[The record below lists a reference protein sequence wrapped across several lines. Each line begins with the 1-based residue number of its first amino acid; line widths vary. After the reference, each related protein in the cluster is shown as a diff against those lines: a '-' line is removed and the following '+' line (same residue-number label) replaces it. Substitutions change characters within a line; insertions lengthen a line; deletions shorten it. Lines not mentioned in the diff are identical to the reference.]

1 MYIWKFEIL
10 IMEEN
15 NINNLNNNES
25 FEAKEIE
32 RKELEKKKSTFRL
45 FWLFI
50 FIDLGLLVW
59 IIYLL
64 VNIFIDAFKG
74 I

>member
-1 MYIWKFEIL
+1 
-10 IMEEN
+10 MEEN
-15 NINNLNNNES
+15 NINNLNNNET

-32 RKELEKKKSTFRL
+32 RKQLEKKKSTFRL

>member
-1 MYIWKFEIL
+1 
-10 IMEEN
+10 MEEN
-15 NINNLNNNES
+15 NINNLNNNEV

-59 IIYLL
+59 TIYLL

>member
-1 MYIWKFEIL
+1 
-10 IMEEN
+10 MEEN
-15 NINNLNNNES
+15 NINNLNNNEA

>member
-1 MYIWKFEIL
+1 
-10 IMEEN
+10 MEEN
-15 NINNLNNNES
+15 NINNLNNNEA
-25 FEAKEIE
+25 FKAKEIE

>member
-1 MYIWKFEIL
+1 
-10 IMEEN
+10 MEDN

-25 FEAKEIE
+25 FEAKEVE

>member
-1 MYIWKFEIL
+1 
-10 IMEEN
+10 MEEN
-15 NINNLNNNES
+15 NINNLTNNET

>member
-1 MYIWKFEIL
+1 
-10 IMEEN
+10 MEEN
-15 NINNLNNNES
+15 NINNLNNNEA
-25 FEAKEIE
+25 FEANEIK

>member
-1 MYIWKFEIL
+1 MD
-10 IMEEN
+10 EN
-15 NINNLNNNES
+15 NINNLNNNET

-32 RKELEKKKSTFRL
+32 RKQLEKKKSTFRL

-50 FIDLGLLVW
+50 FIDLGLFVW

>member
-1 MYIWKFEIL
+1 
-10 IMEEN
+10 MEDN
-15 NINNLNNNES
+15 NLNNLNNNETL
-25 FEAKEIE
+25 EAKELE
-32 RKELEKKKSTFRL
+32 KKELEKKKSTFRL
-45 FWLFI
+45 FWLFV
-50 FIDLGLLVW
+50 FIDIGLLVA

>member
-1 MYIWKFEIL
+1 MD
-10 IMEEN
+10 EN
-15 NINNLNNNES
+15 NINNLNNNEA

>member
-1 MYIWKFEIL
+1 
-10 IMEEN
+10 MEEN
-15 NINNLNNNES
+15 NINNLNNNET

-74 I
+74 V

>member
-1 MYIWKFEIL
+1 
-10 IMEEN
+10 MEEN

>member
-1 MYIWKFEIL
+1 
-10 IMEEN
+10 MEEN
-15 NINNLNNNES
+15 NTNNLNNNEA

-74 I
+74 V

>member
-1 MYIWKFEIL
+1 
-10 IMEEN
+10 MEDN
-15 NINNLNNNES
+15 NINNLNNNEA

-74 I
+74 V

>member
-1 MYIWKFEIL
+1 
-10 IMEEN
+10 MEEN
-15 NINNLNNNES
+15 NTNNLNNNEA
-25 FEAKEIE
+25 FEAKETE

>member
-1 MYIWKFEIL
+1 
-10 IMEEN
+10 MEEN
-15 NINNLNNNES
+15 NINNLNNNEV

>member
-1 MYIWKFEIL
+1 MD
-10 IMEEN
+10 EN
-15 NINNLNNNES
+15 NINNLNNNET

>member
-1 MYIWKFEIL
+1 
-10 IMEEN
+10 MEEN
-15 NINNLNNNES
+15 NTNNLNNNEA

>member
-1 MYIWKFEIL
+1 
-10 IMEEN
+10 MEVN
-15 NINNLNNNES
+15 NINNLNNNET

-74 I
+74 V

>member
-1 MYIWKFEIL
+1 
-10 IMEEN
+10 MEEN
-15 NINNLNNNES
+15 NINNLNNNETY
-25 FEAKEIE
+25 EANEIK
-32 RKELEKKKSTFRL
+32 RKEHEKKKSTFRL

>member
-1 MYIWKFEIL
+1 
-10 IMEEN
+10 MEEN
-15 NINNLNNNES
+15 NINNLNNNET

>member
-1 MYIWKFEIL
+1 
-10 IMEEN
+10 MEEN
-15 NINNLNNNES
+15 NINNLNNNET

-74 I
+74 M

>member
-1 MYIWKFEIL
+1 
-10 IMEEN
+10 MEEN
-15 NINNLNNNES
+15 NLNNLNNNEA

>member
-1 MYIWKFEIL
+1 
-10 IMEEN
+10 MEEN
-15 NINNLNNNES
+15 NINNLNNNEA
-25 FEAKEIE
+25 FEANEIK

-74 I
+74 V

>member
-1 MYIWKFEIL
+1 
-10 IMEEN
+10 MEEN
-15 NINNLNNNES
+15 NINNLNNNEA

-74 I
+74 V

>member
-1 MYIWKFEIL
+1 
-10 IMEEN
+10 MEEN
-15 NINNLNNNES
+15 NINNLNNNET

-32 RKELEKKKSTFRL
+32 RKELEKKKITFRL

>member
-1 MYIWKFEIL
+1 
-10 IMEEN
+10 MEEN
-15 NINNLNNNES
+15 NINNLNNNDT

>member
-1 MYIWKFEIL
+1 
-10 IMEEN
+10 MEEN

-25 FEAKEIE
+25 FEAKEVE

>member
-1 MYIWKFEIL
+1 
-10 IMEEN
+10 MEDN
-15 NINNLNNNES
+15 NINNLNNNET

>member
-1 MYIWKFEIL
+1 
-10 IMEEN
+10 MEEN
-15 NINNLNNNES
+15 NLNNLNNNET

>member
-1 MYIWKFEIL
+1 
-10 IMEEN
+10 MEEN
-15 NINNLNNNES
+15 NINNLNNNED

>member
-1 MYIWKFEIL
+1 
-10 IMEEN
+10 MEDN
-15 NINNLNNNES
+15 NINNLNNNEA

>member
-1 MYIWKFEIL
+1 
-10 IMEEN
+10 MEEN
-15 NINNLNNNES
+15 NINNLNNNET

-59 IIYLL
+59 LIYLL

>member
-1 MYIWKFEIL
+1 
-10 IMEEN
+10 MEEN
-15 NINNLNNNES
+15 NINNLNNNKT

>member
-1 MYIWKFEIL
+1 
-10 IMEEN
+10 MEEN
-15 NINNLNNNES
+15 NINNLNNNEA

-50 FIDLGLLVW
+50 FIYLGLLVW

>member
-1 MYIWKFEIL
+1 
-10 IMEEN
+10 MEEN
-15 NINNLNNNES
+15 NLNNLNNKETL
-25 FEAKEIE
+25 EAKEIE

>member
-1 MYIWKFEIL
+1 
-10 IMEEN
+10 MEEN

-74 I
+74 V

>member
-1 MYIWKFEIL
+1 
-10 IMEEN
+10 MEEN
-15 NINNLNNNES
+15 NINNLNNNEA

-50 FIDLGLLVW
+50 FVDLGLLVW

>member
-1 MYIWKFEIL
+1 
-10 IMEEN
+10 MEEN
-15 NINNLNNNES
+15 NQTNLNNNET

-45 FWLFI
+45 FWLFV

>member
-1 MYIWKFEIL
+1 
-10 IMEEN
+10 MEEN
-15 NINNLNNNES
+15 NINNLNNNEA
-25 FEAKEIE
+25 FEAKETE